1 MDASF
6 IKVNHHRLRKY
17 AKSCVIV
24 AGLALACS
32 AQGNIP
38 PSEKELGEITQRG
51 RMLAAYDAASWQAT
65 DAVLLLKPAEA
76 SGQRYLAKKT
86 NVGWEVVFGRLNE
99 SKDQFSIAYEAEQ
112 KAGVTQFTARK
123 CEPPIEDSQFYLF
136 AARAIETVL
145 ADFSANQPPYNVAVL
160 PAQGDQL
167 YVYIY
172 PASTSRDVFRMG
184 GDARYLISSDGM
196 TIVEKR
202 QLHRTVIE
210 NKLSTE
216 KVTPQSGYHTHVLSD
231 VPEDTDVFYVL
242 SRKPS
247 IKEYV
252 ASAKFFY
259 QIDPDGAIHYLGET
273 SKVLKK

>member
-17 AKSCVIV
+17 VESCVIV

-32 AQGNIP
+32 AQGNVP
-38 PSEKELGEITQRG
+38 PSEKELAEITQRG

-65 DAVLLLKPAEA
+65 DAVLLLKPAVE

-86 NVGWEVVFGRLNE
+86 DVGWEVVFGRLNE
-99 SKDQFSIAYEAEQ
+99 SKDHFSVAYQAEQ
-112 KAGVTQFTARK
+112 NSSLAEFTAKR
-123 CEPPIEDSQFYLF
+123 CDPPIQDAGFYFF
-136 AARAIETVL
+136 AASAIDTAL
-145 ADFSANQPPYNVAVL
+145 TDFNGKQPPYNVAVL
-160 PAQGDQL
+160 SAQSDQL
-167 YVYIY
+167 YVYVY

-184 GDARYLISSDGM
+184 GDARYLISSDGK

-210 NKLSTE
+210 NKVSTE
-216 KVTPQSGYHTHVLSD
+216 KVTLQSGYHTHVLSD

-259 QIDPDGAIHYLGET
+259 QIDPDGTIHYLGET